1 MHKYNNIEG
10 KCKVNKNK
18 LAVESTSLF
27 SVHQPCCFG
36 AFCINN
42 MLNDNITEETSMLC
56 ILVTEMSWLC
66 ERVLA
71 GLLDVSQA
79 IWDAHWA
86 LTACFGRQNC
96 CSQHQTIYCTHK
108 LKNKHVLAHLIGE
121 DSIKIT
127 LKCKMEVHSSMQC
140 TSTAAQWCEASSVCA
155 DTTPSTR
162 GIMDKLTCFIS
173 PSHRCVPSWSSEG
186 RQEFVKIMC
195 ELIWADVLPKINALD
210 SLVLGQT
217 SFRCLRA
224 KLDTTMFGWC

>member
-1 MHKYNNIEG
+1 MQKSNNMQG

-18 LAVESTSLF
+18 LVVESPSLF
-27 SVHQPCCFG
+27 SVPQPCCFG

-42 MLNDNITEETSMLC
+42 MFNDNITEDMSMFC
-56 ILVTEMSWLC
+56 ILVTEMSWLWERVRERERER

-121 DSIKIT
+121 ESIKIT

-140 TSTAAQWCEASSVCA
+140 TSTAAQRRAASSVCV
-155 DTTPSTR
+155 DTR

-173 PSHRCVPSWSSEG
+173 QSHRCVPSWSSEG

-195 ELIWADVLPKINALD
+195 ELIW
-210 SLVLGQT
+210 
-217 SFRCLRA
+217 
-224 KLDTTMFGWC
+224 